1 MEPFIFHFSPDYG
14 KKCNWQNAM
23 QLSLASLLRIHFG
36 VQGTAARRREKPDLC
51 ERRSSALDGGNTSR
65 VQIDLFLKRRCKHV
79 FLYETS
85 VSLKYRQLIQIEQI
99 WGTRRPCPWA
109 RTGCSLPVY
118 NRVAVLVDAI
128 AEVFSVL

>member
-51 ERRSSALDGGNTSR
+51 ERGAQLWMG
-65 VQIDLFLKRRCKHV
+65 
-79 FLYETS
+79 ETQAAC
-85 VSLKYRQLIQIEQI
+85 R
-99 WGTRRPCPWA
+99 
-109 RTGCSLPVY
+109 
-118 NRVAVLVDAI
+118 
-128 AEVFSVL
+128 